1 MFIYALSPGLDMV
14 FSSSKEVETLKNK
27 IKQVCT
33 VLLTVAGG
41 LVGYRKHYNIQQLIS
56 LDNGGF
62 NLLVTLPL

>member
-14 FSSSKEVETLKNK
+14 FSSSKEVDTLKNK

-41 LVGYRKHYNIQQLIS
+41 LQEVLQSPTAN
-56 LDNGGF
+56 
-62 NLLVTLPL
+62 